1 MKINQ
6 TKFNDYSDTELAL
19 LVWLGTFGVGA
30 QRKEA
35 LGKRYAAV
43 QNLVEKQART
53 GVCEPGGS
61 VADLEKLKKAVQS
74 TYSEA
79 AEELI
84 KEIEKEAKK

>member
-53 GVCEPGGS
+53 GVCEPGENY
-61 VADLEKLKKAVQS
+61 DLDKLVKAVQE
-74 TYSEA
+74 TYTGA
-79 AEELI
+79 AEDLI
-84 KEIEKEAKK
+84 AAIKKEAKK